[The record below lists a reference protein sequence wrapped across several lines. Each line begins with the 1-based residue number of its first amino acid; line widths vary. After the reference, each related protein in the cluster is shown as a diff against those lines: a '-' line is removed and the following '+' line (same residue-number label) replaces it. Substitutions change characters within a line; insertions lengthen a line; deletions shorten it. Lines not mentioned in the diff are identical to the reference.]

1 MVLDDRFT
9 CTYVHAY
16 CVHVHVRIYV
26 RTCMCMYTRTY
37 VHACT
42 VNLTRCTYS
51 HLLNCSSKKVTGVLN
66 SQVAEI
72 KRCQNQRVS
81 FDWDGCEYVALERMY
96 E

>member
-1 MVLDDRFT
+1 
-9 CTYVHAY
+9 
-16 CVHVHVRIYV
+16 
-26 RTCMCMYTRTY
+26 MCMYTHTY

-42 VNLTRCTYS
+42 VSLTRCTYS
-51 HLLNCSSKKVTGVLN
+51 HLLNCSSKMVTGVLN

-81 FDWDGCEYVALERMY
+81 FDWDGCEYVALERMS

>member
-1 MVLDDRFT
+1 MTGSPVCMYMLT
-9 CTYVHAY
+9 M
-16 CVHVHVRIYV
+16 
-26 RTCMCMYTRTY
+26 CMCMYVYTYICVCVRMYICTY

-42 VNLTRCTYS
+42 VSLTRCTYS

-81 FDWDGCEYVALERMY
+81 FDWDDCEYVALE
-96 E
+96 

>member
-1 MVLDDRFT
+1 MT
-9 CTYVHAY
+9 GSP
-16 CVHVHVRIYV
+16 V
-26 RTCMCMYTRTY
+26 RTYMHAVCMCMYVYTYVRVCVCTCVHTY

-42 VNLTRCTYS
+42 VSLARCTYS

-66 SQVAEI
+66 SEVAEI

-81 FDWDGCEYVALERMY
+81 FDWDGCEYVALERMS